1 MLRNK
6 NLIAS
11 LIMVMISL
19 NAISQPIYQIKRNDA
34 SILFFDKNLSEYMP
48 HIVTTYNRGML
59 LHNQI
64 WERDTS
70 FKYKMQ
76 KPIMYITDWEDDGNA
91 GVAAIPY
98 TSINIGMAPLNCS
111 FFTAPSVERYTHLF
125 NHELTH
131 VVMTDKYNRHD
142 LFWRRVF
149 GGKVSAESQYPDR
162 KSTRL
167 NSSHQIISYAV
178 FCL

>member
-59 LHNQI
+59 LHKQI
-64 WERDTS
+64 WEDDTSS
-70 FKYKMQ
+70 FKYKM
-76 KPIMYITDWEDDGNA
+76 KTPMMYITDWEDDGNA
-91 GVAAIPY
+91 GVSAIPF
-98 TSINIGMAPLNCS
+98 TIINIAKI
-111 FFTAPSVERYTHLF
+111 TY
-125 NHELTH
+125 
-131 VVMTDKYNRHD
+131 
-142 LFWRRVF
+142 
-149 GGKVSAESQYPDR
+149 
-162 KSTRL
+162 
-167 NSSHQIISYAV
+167 
-178 FCL
+178 